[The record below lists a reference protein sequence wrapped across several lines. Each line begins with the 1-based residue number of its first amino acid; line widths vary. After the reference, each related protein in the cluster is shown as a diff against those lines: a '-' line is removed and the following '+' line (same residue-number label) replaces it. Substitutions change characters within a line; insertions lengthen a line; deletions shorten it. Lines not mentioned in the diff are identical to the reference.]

1 MTDLQKKDA
10 FESYPVPKAL
20 SAFILP
26 TVLSNLIG
34 ILYNLADT
42 FFVGHTGNTAQ
53 IAALGIVTPVF
64 LVMAVVS
71 AIFSVGAN
79 AGISAAL
86 GAGNRDRARQVA
98 SFSIYTALAIGCVIA
113 VILAFVLKPFL
124 YLIGAGETTIDYCV
138 SYLVWTLFGGC
149 IPLISSHLLAQ
160 CFLAE
165 GETRIAGIGASI
177 GGILNIILDPIFIF
191 TFNMG
196 ITGAAIATCISNY
209 LALIFLVAVY
219 VKKRGDLVFSLSPK
233 FWSGK
238 DGVASSVLLI
248 GIPSGF
254 ALCLT
259 IICDFF
265 RFHFIGMLGTE
276 IDLAAFGVVQ
286 KVGNLTIQ
294 LSVGMAQ
301 GIRPLVAYNYSS
313 GNKPRMRALMRG
325 SAVVVLSFVVVCVA
339 LLELFPRQAMSIFL
353 TDGAT
358 IAVGALYMRQWI
370 ICQVGICSTDLVNA
384 FFQAMGRWK
393 HAMFITFFN
402 KGLLLI
408 PVMLLLIRFMGLSGV
423 IWVQPITEN
432 FTLLVALAM
441 FALYMR
447 KETGRLRDNTAL

>member
-1 MTDLQKKDA
+1 MTELQKKEA
-10 FESYPVPKAL
+10 FEAYPVPKAL

-42 FFVGHTGNTAQ
+42 FFVGHTGDTSQ

-71 AIFSVGAN
+71 AVFSVGAN

-86 GAGNRDRARQVA
+86 GAGNRARARQVA
-98 SFSIYTALAIGCVIA
+98 SFSIYAALAVGCVFA
-113 VILAFVLKPFL
+113 VALALVLKPFL
-124 YLIGAGETTIDYCV
+124 YLIGAGETTIDHCV
-138 SYLVWTLFGGC
+138 SYLVWTVFGGF
-149 IPLISSHLLAQ
+149 IPFIASHLLSQ

-165 GETRIAGIGASI
+165 GETRIAGIGASL

-191 TFNMG
+191 ALDMG

-209 LALIFLVAVY
+209 AALLFLAAVY
-219 VKKRGDLVFSLSPK
+219 AKKRGELAFSLNPK
-233 FWSGK
+233 YFSGK
-238 DGVASSVLLI
+238 GGVAASVLLI

-265 RFHFIGMLGTE
+265 RFHFIGQLGTE
-276 IDLAAFGVVQ
+276 TDLAAFGVVQ
-286 KVGNLTIQ
+286 KIGNLTIQ

-313 GNKPRMRALMRG
+313 GNMPRMRALMKG
-325 SAVVVLSFVVVCVA
+325 SAVAVLSFVVVCVA
-339 LLELFPRQAMSIFL
+339 LLELFPRGAMTVFL
-353 TDGAT
+353 TDKAT
-358 IAVGALYMRQWI
+358 IAVGALFMRQWVV
-370 ICQVGICSTDLVNA
+370 CQLGICSTDLINA
-384 FFQAMGRWK
+384 FFQAMGKWRQ
-393 HAMFITFFN
+393 AMFVTFFN

-408 PVMLLLIRFMGLSGV
+408 PVMLLLVRVMGLGGV

-432 FTLLVALAM
+432 LTLFVALAM
-441 FALYMR
+441 FFSLMK
-447 KETGRLRDNTAL
+447 KENSRPA